1 MTSEAICLILDKA
14 WESNS
19 RALLFIKDGGKFE
32 IIPELWDWEM
42 YDSIDTLCI
51 FDKNSKI
58 EYYFDI
64 NYISEISIQTDDN
77 RGDKEKGIGI
87 ERGT

>member
-14 WESNS
+14 WENNS

-42 YDSIDTLCI
+42 YDSVDTLCI

-77 RGDKEKGIGI
+77 RGDKEKGI
-87 ERGT
+87 

>member
-14 WESNS
+14 WENNS

-32 IIPELWDWEM
+32 IIPELWDWEI

-77 RGDKEKGIGI
+77 RGDKEKGI
-87 ERGT
+87 